1 MYVVLQIIL
10 TCLCVFLIKLCDM
23 SVMTRVPNLFFYSQ
37 FMTRYFNEII
47 EKGLPIT
54 FVYFVSHASAQA
66 LRPIK
71 FTQRFK
77 GNSASILH
85 LIVMKTYD
93 PQRRR

>member
-10 TCLCVFLIKLCDM
+10 TCLCVFLIKLRDM
-23 SVMTRVPNLFFYSQ
+23 SVMTRVPNLFFHSQ
-37 FMTRYFNEII
+37 FMTLYFNEII
-47 EKGLPIT
+47 EKGLPII

-77 GNSASILH
+77 GISASILH
-85 LIVMKTYD
+85 LVVMKTYY